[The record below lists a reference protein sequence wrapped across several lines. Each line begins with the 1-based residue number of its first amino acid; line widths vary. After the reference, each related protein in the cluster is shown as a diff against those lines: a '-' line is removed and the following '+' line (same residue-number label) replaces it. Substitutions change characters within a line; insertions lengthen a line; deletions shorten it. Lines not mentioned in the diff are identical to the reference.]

1 MRFTLHLNDSCQ
13 RLSLRPG
20 ARITCAGGTLWITL
34 ESRQA
39 SRPSPDLVLT
49 PGQCHR
55 VTEAADYFL
64 TGTRKDVA
72 TACEIDLSREQ
83 RPDGRPLLALR
94 RALQGRGDPLRRL
107 LRA

>member
-20 ARITCAGGTLWITL
+20 ARITCARGALWITL
-34 ESRQA
+34 EPRHA
-39 SRPSPDLVLT
+39 SRPSPDLVLAA
-49 PGQCHR
+49 GQCHR
-55 VTEAADYFL
+55 VTEAAAYFL
-64 TGTRKDVA
+64 TGLRRDVA

-83 RPDGRPLLALR
+83 PCAGGLWPVLK
-94 RALQGRGDPLRRL
+94 RALHGRGDPLRRL